1 MIGLALFGFLI
12 AAGIFSYLEL
22 TEVESR
28 NTIIFWSRLF
38 SLPPAV
44 ISIFFFDFAARLL

>member
-12 AAGIFSYLEL
+12 AAGISSYLEL

-28 NTIIFWSRLF
+28 EYHHSFGRDYSLSPQPSFLF
-38 SLPPAV
+38 S
-44 ISIFFFDFAARLL
+44 FF

>member
-28 NTIIFWSRLF
+28 NTIILLVATILSPPSRHFCFLF
-38 SLPPAV
+38 
-44 ISIFFFDFAARLL
+44 